1 MNNNPFW
8 RLMSYLFNYK
18 KEVTLA
24 ILFNILTAIF
34 TVLSAPLISPF
45 LDILFLDSSQASHY
59 AESPMFEQEKWFKQ
73 QLLYFIA
80 QNGKMKALQ
89 YVCFAILA
97 VFLLKN
103 VSRYFALF
111 FMAPVRN
118 GVVKDIRNKLF
129 TKALSFSPSF
139 YTRERKGDLIARVS
153 TDVQEIETSILQ
165 VLETIFRE
173 PLIIFLSIGLMI
185 YISPPLTGIVL
196 LMLAFTTFVIGGIGK
211 KLKQSSQ
218 EVQQA
223 LGIILSRWEESLG
236 GIKTIQS
243 FNAERYKE
251 QQFDKENNIYRIK
264 TIRMLQ
270 RRDLSS
276 PLAEFL
282 GISVITV
289 LLWIG
294 AQQVFE
300 KQIEAGT
307 FFAFLF
313 AFFNVIDPAK
323 SFSRAYFDIRKGMAA
338 LSRVEEIL
346 HYTSEVIAPSHP
358 IPFTTFEKEITFDRV
373 SFQYPGTTQKVLD
386 NVSFTLPKGKKMA
399 LIGPSGAGKTT
410 ICELMARF
418 YDVTEGNITIDGID
432 IKNISLL
439 DLRSSFSVI
448 SQEITL
454 FYDTILGN
462 ITLGREDI
470 PIDEVIAAARIAQ
483 AHEFI
488 MDTQE
493 GFNTHIGDR
502 GLMLSGGQRQRVA
515 LARALLRNAPIIIM
529 DEATSAVDTKA
540 ENAIQSDISPY
551 LKNKTLLII
560 AHRSNSIQH
569 VDEIL
574 VIQEGKIIE
583 QGSPDSLYK
592 KEGAFWKW
600 MQLQTG

>member
-45 LDILFLDSSQASHY
+45 LDILFLDSSQASNY
-59 AESPMFEQEKWFKQ
+59 AEGALLHQEKWFKQ
-73 QLLYFIA
+73 QLLLFIA

-89 YVCFAILA
+89 YVCFAILG

-173 PLIIFLSIGLMI
+173 PLIILLSIGLMI

-251 QQFDKENNIYRIK
+251 QQFDVENNFYRIK

-346 HYTSEVIAPSHP
+346 HYTSEVIPPSHP
-358 IPFTTFEKEITFDRV
+358 IPFTAFEKEITFDRV
-373 SFQYPGTTQKVLD
+373 SFHYPGTTQKVLD
-386 NVSFTLPKGKKMA
+386 NVSFSLPKGKKIA

-410 ICELMARF
+410 ICELLARF
-418 YDVTEGNITIDGID
+418 YDVTEGRIMIDGID

-439 DLRSSFSVI
+439 DLRSAFSVI
-448 SQEITL
+448 SQETTL

-470 PIDEVIAAARIAQ
+470 PIEEVIEAARIAQ

-488 MDTQE
+488 MDTQD
-493 GFNTHIGDR
+493 GYNTHIGDR
-502 GLMLSGGQRQRVA
+502 GLMLSGGQRQRLA
-515 LARALLRNAPIIIM
+515 LARALLRNAPIMIM

-540 ENAIQSDISPY
+540 ENAIQTDIFPY
-551 LKNKTLLII
+551 LENKTLLII

-574 VIQEGKIIE
+574 VIQAGKIIE
-583 QGSPDSLYK
+583 QGSPNSLFEK
-592 KEGAFWKW
+592 VC
-600 MQLQTG
+600 L

>member
-18 KEVTLA
+18 KEVNLA

-45 LDILFLDSSQASHY
+45 LDILFLDSSQASNY
-59 AESPMFEQEKWFKQ
+59 AEGALLHQEKWFKQ
-73 QLLYFIA
+73 QLLLFIV

-89 YVCFAILA
+89 YICFAILG

-173 PLIIFLSIGLMI
+173 PLIILLSIGLMI

-251 QQFDKENNIYRIK
+251 QQFDVENNFYRIK

-346 HYTSEVIAPSHP
+346 LYNSEVNPPTHP

-373 SFQYPGTTQKVLD
+373 SFHYPGTTQKVLD
-386 NVSFTLPKGKKMA
+386 NVSFSLPKGKKIA

-418 YDVTEGNITIDGID
+418 YDVTEGRIMIDGID

-439 DLRSSFSVI
+439 DLRSAFSVI
-448 SQEITL
+448 SQETTL

-470 PIDEVIAAARIAQ
+470 PIEEVIEAARIAQ

-488 MDTQE
+488 MDTQD
-493 GFNTHIGDR
+493 GYNTHIGDR
-502 GLMLSGGQRQRVA
+502 GLMLSGGQRQRLA
-515 LARALLRNAPIIIM
+515 LARALLRNAPIMIM

-540 ENAIQSDISPY
+540 ENAIQTDIFPY
-551 LKNKTLLII
+551 LENKTLLII

-583 QGSPDSLYK
+583 QGSPNSLFEK
-592 KEGAFWKW
+592 VC
-600 MQLQTG
+600 L

>member
-45 LDILFLDSSQASHY
+45 LDILFLDSSQASNY
-59 AESPMFEQEKWFKQ
+59 AEGALLHQEKWFKQ
-73 QLLYFIA
+73 QLLLFIA

-89 YVCFAILA
+89 YVCFAILG

-173 PLIIFLSIGLMI
+173 PLIILLSIGLMI

-251 QQFDKENNIYRIK
+251 QQFDVENNFYRIK

-294 AQQVFE
+294 AQQVFA

-346 HYTSEVIAPSHP
+346 HYRSEVIPPSHP

-373 SFQYPGTTQKVLD
+373 SFHYPGTNQKVLD
-386 NVSFTLPKGKKMA
+386 NVSFSLPKGKKIA

-410 ICELMARF
+410 ICELLARF
-418 YDVTEGNITIDGID
+418 YDVTEGRIMIDGID

-439 DLRSSFSVI
+439 DLRSAFSVI
-448 SQEITL
+448 SQETTL

-470 PIDEVIAAARIAQ
+470 PIEEVIEAARIAQ

-488 MDTQE
+488 MDTQD
-493 GFNTHIGDR
+493 GYNTHIGDR
-502 GLMLSGGQRQRVA
+502 GLMLSGGQRQRLA
-515 LARALLRNAPIIIM
+515 LARALLRNAPIMIM

-540 ENAIQSDISPY
+540 ENAIQTDIFPY
-551 LKNKTLLII
+551 LENKTLLII

-583 QGSPDSLYK
+583 QGSPNSLFEK
-592 KEGAFWKW
+592 VC
-600 MQLQTG
+600 L

>member
-59 AESPMFEQEKWFKQ
+59 AEGAILQQEKWFKQ
-73 QLLYFIA
+73 QLLYFIV

-89 YVCFAILA
+89 YVCFAILG

-173 PLIIFLSIGLMI
+173 PLIILLSIGLMI

-211 KLKQSSQ
+211 KLKQNSQ

-251 QQFDKENNIYRIK
+251 QQFDIENNFYRIK

-346 HYTSEVIAPSHP
+346 HYTSEVIPPSHP

-373 SFQYPGTTQKVLD
+373 SFHYPGTTQKVLD
-386 NVSFTLPKGKKMA
+386 NVSFSLPKGKKIA

-418 YDVTEGNITIDGID
+418 YDVTDGRITIDGID

-439 DLRSSFSVI
+439 DLRSTFSVI
-448 SQEITL
+448 SQETTL

-470 PIDEVIAAARIAQ
+470 PMEEVIEAARIAQ

-488 MDTQE
+488 MDTQD
-493 GFNTHIGDR
+493 GYNTHIGDR
-502 GLMLSGGQRQRVA
+502 GLMLSGGQRQRLA
-515 LARALLRNAPIIIM
+515 LARALLRNAPIMIM

-540 ENAIQSDISPY
+540 ENAIQTDISPY
-551 LKNKTLLII
+551 LENKTLLII

-574 VIQEGKIIE
+574 VIQEGKIVE
-583 QGSPDSLYK
+583 QGSPNSLFEK
-592 KEGAFWKW
+592 VC
-600 MQLQTG
+600 L

>member
-45 LDILFLDSSQASHY
+45 LDILFLDSSQASNY
-59 AESPMFEQEKWFKQ
+59 AESALLHQEKWFKQ
-73 QLLYFIA
+73 QLLLFIA

-89 YVCFAILA
+89 YVCFAILG

-173 PLIIFLSIGLMI
+173 PLIILLSIGLMI

-236 GIKTIQS
+236 GIKTIQT

-251 QQFDKENNIYRIK
+251 QQFDVENNFYRIK

-294 AQQVFE
+294 AQQVFA

-346 HYTSEVIAPSHP
+346 HYTSEVIPPSHP
-358 IPFTTFEKEITFDRV
+358 IPFTAFEKEITFDRV
-373 SFQYPGTTQKVLD
+373 SFHYPGTTQKVLD
-386 NVSFTLPKGKKMA
+386 NVSFSLPKGKKIA

-410 ICELMARF
+410 ICELLARF
-418 YDVTEGNITIDGID
+418 YDVTEGRIMIDGID

-439 DLRSSFSVI
+439 DLRSAFSVI
-448 SQEITL
+448 SQETTL

-470 PIDEVIAAARIAQ
+470 PIEEVIEAARIAQ

-488 MDTQE
+488 MDTQD
-493 GFNTHIGDR
+493 GYNTHIGDR
-502 GLMLSGGQRQRVA
+502 GLMLSGGQRQRLA
-515 LARALLRNAPIIIM
+515 LARALLRNAPIMIM

-540 ENAIQSDISPY
+540 ENAIQTDIFPY
-551 LKNKTLLII
+551 LENKTLLII

-583 QGSPDSLYK
+583 QGSPNSLFEK
-592 KEGAFWKW
+592 VC
-600 MQLQTG
+600 L

>member
-8 RLMSYLFNYK
+8 RLLSYLFNYK

-24 ILFNILTAIF
+24 VLFNILTAIF

-45 LDILFLDSSQASHY
+45 LDILFLDSSQASLY
-59 AESPMFEQEKWFKQ
+59 SEGALFQQEKWFKQ
-73 QLLYFIA
+73 QLLLFIA

-89 YVCFAILA
+89 YVCFAVLL

-173 PLIIFLSIGLMI
+173 PLIILLSIGLMI

-211 KLKQSSQ
+211 KLKQTSQ

-251 QQFDKENNIYRIK
+251 QQFDLENNFYRIK

-338 LSRVEEIL
+338 LSRVEEII
-346 HYTSEVIAPSHP
+346 HYTSEVIPPLHP
-358 IPFTTFEKEITFDRV
+358 IPFATFEKEITFHKV

-386 NVSFTLPKGKKMA
+386 NVSFSLPKGKKIA

-432 IKNISLL
+432 IKNISLI
-439 DLRSSFSVI
+439 DLRSAFSVI
-448 SQEITL
+448 SQETTL

-462 ITLGREDI
+462 ITLGGEDI
-470 PIDEVIAAARIAQ
+470 PIEEVITAARIAQ

-488 MDTQE
+488 MDTKD
-493 GFNTHIGDR
+493 GYNTHIGDR
-502 GLMLSGGQRQRVA
+502 GLMLSGGQRQRIA
-515 LARALLRNAPIIIM
+515 LARALFRNSPIMIM

-540 ENAIQSDISPY
+540 ENAIQSKISSY
-551 LKNKTLLII
+551 LENKTLLII

-574 VIQEGKIIE
+574 VIQEGKIVE
-583 QGSPDSLYK
+583 QGSPNSLFE

-600 MQLQTG
+600 MQLQSG

>member
-45 LDILFLDSSQASHY
+45 LDILFLDSSQASNY
-59 AESPMFEQEKWFKQ
+59 AEGALLHQEKWFKQ
-73 QLLYFIA
+73 QLLLFIA
-80 QNGKMKALQ
+80 QNGKIKALQ
-89 YVCFAILA
+89 YVCFAILG

-129 TKALSFSPSF
+129 TKVLSFSPSF

-173 PLIIFLSIGLMI
+173 PLIILLSIGLMI

-251 QQFDKENNIYRIK
+251 QQFDVENNFYRIK

-346 HYTSEVIAPSHP
+346 HYTSEVIPPSHP
-358 IPFTTFEKEITFDRV
+358 IPFTAFEKEITFDRV
-373 SFQYPGTTQKVLD
+373 SFHYPGTTQKVLD
-386 NVSFTLPKGKKMA
+386 NVSFSLPKGKKIA

-418 YDVTEGNITIDGID
+418 YDVTEGRIMIDGID

-439 DLRSSFSVI
+439 DLRSAFSVI
-448 SQEITL
+448 SQETTL

-470 PIDEVIAAARIAQ
+470 PIEEVIEAARIAQ

-488 MDTQE
+488 MDTQD
-493 GFNTHIGDR
+493 GYNTHIGDR
-502 GLMLSGGQRQRVA
+502 GLMLSGGQRQRLA
-515 LARALLRNAPIIIM
+515 LARALLRNAPIMIM

-540 ENAIQSDISPY
+540 ENAIQTDIFPY
-551 LKNKTLLII
+551 LENKTLLII

-583 QGSPDSLYK
+583 QGSPNSLFEK
-592 KEGAFWKW
+592 VC
-600 MQLQTG
+600 L

>member
-1 MNNNPFW
+1 MKNNPFW

-45 LDILFLDSSQASHY
+45 LDILFLDSSQASNY
-59 AESPMFEQEKWFKQ
+59 AEGALLHQEKWFKQ
-73 QLLYFIA
+73 QLLLFIA
-80 QNGKMKALQ
+80 QNGKIKALQ
-89 YVCFAILA
+89 YVCFAILG

-173 PLIIFLSIGLMI
+173 PLIILLSIGLMI

-196 LMLAFTTFVIGGIGK
+196 LMLVFTTFVIGGIGK

-251 QQFDKENNIYRIK
+251 QQFDVENNFYRIK

-346 HYTSEVIAPSHP
+346 HYTSEVIPPSHP

-373 SFQYPGTTQKVLD
+373 SFHYPGTNQKVLD
-386 NVSFTLPKGKKMA
+386 NVSFSLPKGKKIA

-418 YDVTEGNITIDGID
+418 YDVTEGRIMIDGID

-439 DLRSSFSVI
+439 DLRSAFSVI
-448 SQEITL
+448 SQETTL

-470 PIDEVIAAARIAQ
+470 PIEEVIEAARIAQ

-488 MDTQE
+488 MDTQD
-493 GFNTHIGDR
+493 GYNTHIGDR
-502 GLMLSGGQRQRVA
+502 GLMLSGGQRQRLA
-515 LARALLRNAPIIIM
+515 LARALLRNAPIMIM

-540 ENAIQSDISPY
+540 ENAIQTDIFPY
-551 LKNKTLLII
+551 FENKTLLII

-583 QGSPDSLYK
+583 QGSPNSLFEK
-592 KEGAFWKW
+592 VC
-600 MQLQTG
+600 L

>member
-8 RLMSYLFNYK
+8 RLMSYLFFYK

-59 AESPMFEQEKWFKQ
+59 TEGAMLQQEKWFKQ

-89 YVCFAILA
+89 YVCFAILG

-173 PLIIFLSIGLMI
+173 PLIILLSIGLMI

-251 QQFDKENNIYRIK
+251 QQFDVENNFYRIK

-294 AQQVFE
+294 ARQVFE

-346 HYTSEVIAPSHP
+346 HYNSEVIPPTHP

-373 SFQYPGTTQKVLD
+373 SFHYPGTTQKVLD
-386 NVSFTLPKGKKMA
+386 NVSFSLPKGKKIA

-418 YDVTEGNITIDGID
+418 YDVTEGRITIDGID

-439 DLRSSFSVI
+439 DLRSTFSVI
-448 SQEITL
+448 SQETTL

-470 PIDEVIAAARIAQ
+470 PIEAVIEAARIAQ

-493 GFNTHIGDR
+493 GYNTHIGDR
-502 GLMLSGGQRQRVA
+502 GLMLSGGQRQRLA
-515 LARALLRNAPIIIM
+515 LARALLRNAPIMIM

-540 ENAIQSDISPY
+540 ENAIQTDISPY
-551 LKNKTLLII
+551 LENKTLLII

-574 VIQEGKIIE
+574 VIKEGKIVE
-583 QGSPDSLYK
+583 QGSPNSLFEK
-592 KEGAFWKW
+592 VC
-600 MQLQTG
+600 L

>member
-59 AESPMFEQEKWFKQ
+59 TEGAMLQQEKWFKQ

-89 YVCFAILA
+89 YVCFAILG

-173 PLIIFLSIGLMI
+173 PLIILLSIGLMI

-251 QQFDKENNIYRIK
+251 QQFDVENNFYRIK

-346 HYTSEVIAPSHP
+346 HYNSEVIPPTHP

-373 SFQYPGTTQKVLD
+373 SFHYPGTTQKVLD
-386 NVSFTLPKGKKMA
+386 NVSFSLPKGKKIA

-418 YDVTEGNITIDGID
+418 YDVTEGRITIDGID

-439 DLRSSFSVI
+439 DLRSTFSVI
-448 SQEITL
+448 SQETTL

-470 PIDEVIAAARIAQ
+470 PIEAVIEAARIAQ

-493 GFNTHIGDR
+493 GYNTHIGDR
-502 GLMLSGGQRQRVA
+502 GLMLSGGQRQRLA
-515 LARALLRNAPIIIM
+515 LARALLRNAPIMIM

-540 ENAIQSDISPY
+540 ENAIQTDISPY
-551 LKNKTLLII
+551 LENKTLLII

-574 VIQEGKIIE
+574 VIKEGKIVE
-583 QGSPDSLYK
+583 QGSPNSLFEK
-592 KEGAFWKW
+592 VC
-600 MQLQTG
+600 L

>member
-45 LDILFLDSSQASHY
+45 LDILFLDSSQASNY
-59 AESPMFEQEKWFKQ
+59 AEGALLHQEKWFKQ
-73 QLLYFIA
+73 QLLLFIA

-89 YVCFAILA
+89 YVCFAILG

-173 PLIIFLSIGLMI
+173 PLIILLSIGLMI

-251 QQFDKENNIYRIK
+251 QQFDVENNFYRIK

-346 HYTSEVIAPSHP
+346 HYTSEVIPPSHP
-358 IPFTTFEKEITFDRV
+358 IPFTAFEKEITFDRV
-373 SFQYPGTTQKVLD
+373 SFHYPGTTQKVLD
-386 NVSFTLPKGKKMA
+386 NVSFSLPKGKKIA

-410 ICELMARF
+410 ICELLARF
-418 YDVTEGNITIDGID
+418 YDVTEGRIMIDGID

-439 DLRSSFSVI
+439 DLRSAFSVI
-448 SQEITL
+448 SQETTL

-470 PIDEVIAAARIAQ
+470 PIEEVIEAARIAQ

-488 MDTQE
+488 MDTQD
-493 GFNTHIGDR
+493 GYNTHIGDR
-502 GLMLSGGQRQRVA
+502 GLMLSGGQRQRLA
-515 LARALLRNAPIIIM
+515 LARALLRNAPIMIM

-540 ENAIQSDISPY
+540 ENAIQTDIFPY
-551 LKNKTLLII
+551 LENKTLLII

-583 QGSPDSLYK
+583 QGSPNSLFEK
-592 KEGAFWKW
+592 VC
-600 MQLQTG
+600 L

>member
-18 KEVTLA
+18 KEVTFA

-45 LDILFLDSSQASHY
+45 LDILFLDSSQASNY
-59 AESPMFEQEKWFKQ
+59 ADSSMLQQEKWFKH

-89 YVCFAILA
+89 YVCFAILG

-173 PLIIFLSIGLMI
+173 PLIILLSIGLMI

-211 KLKQSSQ
+211 KLKQSSK

-251 QQFDKENNIYRIK
+251 QQFDVENNFYRIK

-300 KQIEAGT
+300 KQIEAGI

-346 HYTSEVIAPSHP
+346 HYTSEVIPPSNP
-358 IPFTTFEKEITFDRV
+358 IPFATFEKEITFDRV
-373 SFQYPGTTQKVLD
+373 SFHYPGSTQKVLD
-386 NVSFTLPKGKKMA
+386 NVSFSLPKGKKIA

-418 YDVTEGNITIDGID
+418 YDVTEGRITIDGID

-439 DLRSSFSVI
+439 DLRSAFSVI
-448 SQEITL
+448 SQETTL

-470 PIDEVIAAARIAQ
+470 PLEEVIEASRIAQ

-493 GFNTHIGDR
+493 GYNTHIGDR
-502 GLMLSGGQRQRVA
+502 GLMLSGGQRQRLA
-515 LARALLRNAPIIIM
+515 LARALLRNAPIMIM
-529 DEATSAVDTKA
+529 DEATSAVDTKV
-540 ENAIQSDISPY
+540 ENAIQSDIFPY
-551 LKNKTLLII
+551 LENKTLLII

-583 QGSPDSLYK
+583 QGSPNSLFEK
-592 KEGAFWKW
+592 VC
-600 MQLQTG
+600 L

>member
-24 ILFNILTAIF
+24 VLFNILTAIF

-45 LDILFLDSSQASHY
+45 LDILFLDSSQASHF
-59 AESPMFEQEKWFKQ
+59 AESPMLEQEKWFKQ
-73 QLLYFIA
+73 QFLIFIV

-89 YVCFAILA
+89 YVCFAILL

-103 VSRYFALF
+103 ISRYFALF

-129 TKALSFSPSF
+129 TKALTLSPSF

-218 EVQQA
+218 EVQNA

-243 FNAERYKE
+243 FNAEKYK
-251 QQFDKENNIYRIK
+251 QHQFDLENNIYRRK

-294 AQQVFE
+294 AQQVFD

-346 HYTSEVIAPSHP
+346 DYKSEVISPSNP
-358 IPFTTFEKEITFDRV
+358 IPFTRFEKEITFDKV
-373 SFQYPGTTQKVLD
+373 SFQYPGSTQKVLD
-386 NVSFTLPKGKKMA
+386 NVSFSLPKGKKIA

-410 ICELMARF
+410 ICELMTRF
-418 YDVTEGNITIDGID
+418 YDVTEGRITIDGID

-439 DLRSSFSVI
+439 NLRSSFSVI
-448 SQEITL
+448 SQETTL
-454 FYDTILGN
+454 FYDTIIGN
-462 ITLGREDI
+462 ITLGMEDV
-470 PIDEVIAAARIAQ
+470 PFEKVINAART
-483 AHEFI
+483 AHAHKFI
-488 MDTQE
+488 LDSQE
-493 GFNTHIGDR
+493 GYNTHIGDR
-502 GLMLSGGQRQRVA
+502 GLNLSGGQRQRIA
-515 LARALLRNAPIIIM
+515 LARALLRNSPIIIM

-540 ENAIQSDISPY
+540 ENAIQSNISPY
-551 LKNKTLLII
+551 LENKTLLII

-583 QGSPDSLYK
+583 QGSPDSLLK
-592 KEGAFWKW
+592 KKGAFWKW

>member
-45 LDILFLDSSQASHY
+45 LDILFLDSSQASNY
-59 AESPMFEQEKWFKQ
+59 AEGALLHQEKWFKQ
-73 QLLYFIA
+73 QLLLFIV

-89 YVCFAILA
+89 YICFAILG

-173 PLIIFLSIGLMI
+173 PLIILLSIGLMI

-251 QQFDKENNIYRIK
+251 QQFDVENNFYRIK

-294 AQQVFE
+294 AQQVFA

-346 HYTSEVIAPSHP
+346 HYRSEVIPPSHP

-373 SFQYPGTTQKVLD
+373 SFHYPGTTQKVLD
-386 NVSFTLPKGKKMA
+386 NVSFSLPKGKKIA
-399 LIGPSGAGKTT
+399 LIGASGAGKTT
-410 ICELMARF
+410 VCELMARF
-418 YDVTEGNITIDGID
+418 YDVTEGRITIDGID
-432 IKNISLL
+432 IKDISLL
-439 DLRSSFSVI
+439 DLRSTFSVI
-448 SQEITL
+448 SQETTL

-470 PIDEVIAAARIAQ
+470 PMEEVIEAARIAQ

-488 MDTQE
+488 MDTQD
-493 GFNTHIGDR
+493 GYNTHIGDR
-502 GLMLSGGQRQRVA
+502 GLMLSGGQRQRLA
-515 LARALLRNAPIIIM
+515 LARALLRNAPIMIM

-540 ENAIQSDISPY
+540 ENAIQTDIFPY
-551 LKNKTLLII
+551 LENKTLLII

-583 QGSPDSLYK
+583 QGSPNSLFEK
-592 KEGAFWKW
+592 VC
-600 MQLQTG
+600 L

>member
-45 LDILFLDSSQASHY
+45 LDILFLDSSQASNY
-59 AESPMFEQEKWFKQ
+59 AEGALLHQEKWFKQ
-73 QLLYFIA
+73 QLLLFIA

-89 YVCFAILA
+89 YVCFAILG

-173 PLIIFLSIGLMI
+173 PLIILLSIGLMI

-251 QQFDKENNIYRIK
+251 QQFDVENNFYRIK

-294 AQQVFE
+294 AQQVFA

-346 HYTSEVIAPSHP
+346 HYTSEVIPPSHP

-373 SFQYPGTTQKVLD
+373 SFHYPGTNQKVLD
-386 NVSFTLPKGKKMA
+386 NVSFSLPKGKKIA

-418 YDVTEGNITIDGID
+418 YDVTEGRIMIDGID

-439 DLRSSFSVI
+439 DLRSAFSVI
-448 SQEITL
+448 SQETTL

-470 PIDEVIAAARIAQ
+470 PIEEVIEAARIAQ

-488 MDTQE
+488 MDTQD
-493 GFNTHIGDR
+493 GYNTHIGDR
-502 GLMLSGGQRQRVA
+502 GLMLSGGQRQRLA
-515 LARALLRNAPIIIM
+515 LARALLRNAPIMIM

-540 ENAIQSDISPY
+540 ENAIQTDIFPY
-551 LKNKTLLII
+551 LENKTLLII

-583 QGSPDSLYK
+583 QGSPNSLFEK
-592 KEGAFWKW
+592 VC
-600 MQLQTG
+600 L

>member
-45 LDILFLDSSQASHY
+45 LDILFLDSSQASNY
-59 AESPMFEQEKWFKQ
+59 AEGALLHQEKWFKQ
-73 QLLYFIA
+73 QLLLFIA

-89 YVCFAILA
+89 YVCFAILG

-173 PLIIFLSIGLMI
+173 PLIILLSIGLMI

-243 FNAERYKE
+243 FNAERYNE
-251 QQFDKENNIYRIK
+251 QQFDVENNFYRIK

-346 HYTSEVIAPSHP
+346 HYTSEVIPPSRP

-373 SFQYPGTTQKVLD
+373 SFHYPGTTQKVLD
-386 NVSFTLPKGKKMA
+386 NVSFSLPKGKKIA

-410 ICELMARF
+410 ICELLARF
-418 YDVTEGNITIDGID
+418 YDVTEGRITIDGID

-439 DLRSSFSVI
+439 DLRSAFSVI
-448 SQEITL
+448 SQETTL

-470 PIDEVIAAARIAQ
+470 PIEEVIEAARIAQ

-488 MDTQE
+488 MDTQD
-493 GFNTHIGDR
+493 GYNTHIGDR
-502 GLMLSGGQRQRVA
+502 GLMLSGGQRQRLA
-515 LARALLRNAPIIIM
+515 LARALLRNAPIMIM

-540 ENAIQSDISPY
+540 ENAIQTDIFPY
-551 LKNKTLLII
+551 LENKTLLII

-583 QGSPDSLYK
+583 QGSPNSLFEK
-592 KEGAFWKW
+592 VC
-600 MQLQTG
+600 L

>member
-45 LDILFLDSSQASHY
+45 LDILFLDSSQASNY
-59 AESPMFEQEKWFKQ
+59 AEGGLLHQEKWFKQ
-73 QLLYFIA
+73 QLLLFIA

-89 YVCFAILA
+89 YVCFAILG

-173 PLIIFLSIGLMI
+173 PLIILLSIGLMI

-251 QQFDKENNIYRIK
+251 QQFDVENNFYRIK

-346 HYTSEVIAPSHP
+346 HYTSEVIPPSHP

-373 SFQYPGTTQKVLD
+373 SFHYPGTTQKVLD
-386 NVSFTLPKGKKMA
+386 NVSFSLPKGKKIA

-418 YDVTEGNITIDGID
+418 YDVTEGRIMIDGID

-439 DLRSSFSVI
+439 DLRSAFSVI
-448 SQEITL
+448 SQETTL

-470 PIDEVIAAARIAQ
+470 PIEEVIEAARIAQ

-488 MDTQE
+488 MDTQD
-493 GFNTHIGDR
+493 GYNTHIGDR
-502 GLMLSGGQRQRVA
+502 GLMLSGGQRQRLA
-515 LARALLRNAPIIIM
+515 LARALLRNAPIMIM

-540 ENAIQSDISPY
+540 ENAIQTDIFPY
-551 LKNKTLLII
+551 LENKTLLII

-583 QGSPDSLYK
+583 QGSPNSLFEK
-592 KEGAFWKW
+592 VC
-600 MQLQTG
+600 L

>member
-59 AESPMFEQEKWFKQ
+59 AEGAILQQEKWFKQ

-89 YVCFAILA
+89 YVCFAILG

-173 PLIIFLSIGLMI
+173 PLIILLSIGLMI

-251 QQFDKENNIYRIK
+251 QQFDIENNFYRIK

-346 HYTSEVIAPSHP
+346 HYTSEVIPHSHP

-373 SFQYPGTTQKVLD
+373 SFHYPGTTQKVLD
-386 NVSFTLPKGKKMA
+386 NVSFSLPKGKKIA

-418 YDVTEGNITIDGID
+418 YDVTDGRITIDGID

-439 DLRSSFSVI
+439 DLRSTFSVI
-448 SQEITL
+448 SQETTL

-470 PIDEVIAAARIAQ
+470 PMEEVIEAARIAQ

-488 MDTQE
+488 MDTQD
-493 GFNTHIGDR
+493 GYNTHIGDR
-502 GLMLSGGQRQRVA
+502 GLMLSGGQRQRLA
-515 LARALLRNAPIIIM
+515 LARALLRNAPIMIM

-540 ENAIQSDISPY
+540 ENAIQTDISPY
-551 LKNKTLLII
+551 LENKTLLII

-574 VIQEGKIIE
+574 VIQEGKIVE
-583 QGSPDSLYK
+583 QGSPNSLFEK
-592 KEGAFWKW
+592 VC
-600 MQLQTG
+600 L

>member
-59 AESPMFEQEKWFKQ
+59 AEGAILQQEKWFKQ

-89 YVCFAILA
+89 YVCFAILG

-173 PLIIFLSIGLMI
+173 PLIILLSIGLMI

-251 QQFDKENNIYRIK
+251 QQFDIENNFYRIK

-346 HYTSEVIAPSHP
+346 HYTSEVIPPSHP

-373 SFQYPGTTQKVLD
+373 SFHYPGTTQKVLD
-386 NVSFTLPKGKKMA
+386 NVSFSLPKGKKIA

-418 YDVTEGNITIDGID
+418 YDVTDID

-439 DLRSSFSVI
+439 DLRSTFSVI
-448 SQEITL
+448 SQETTL

-470 PIDEVIAAARIAQ
+470 PMEEVIEAARIAQ
-483 AHEFI
+483 AHDFI

-493 GFNTHIGDR
+493 GYNTHIGDR
-502 GLMLSGGQRQRVA
+502 GLMLSGGQRQRLA
-515 LARALLRNAPIIIM
+515 LARALLRNAPIMIM

-540 ENAIQSDISPY
+540 ENAIQTDISPY
-551 LKNKTLLII
+551 LENKTLLII

-574 VIQEGKIIE
+574 VIQEGKIVE
-583 QGSPDSLYK
+583 QGSPNSLFEK
-592 KEGAFWKW
+592 VC
-600 MQLQTG
+600 L

>member
-45 LDILFLDSSQASHY
+45 LDILFLDSSQASNY
-59 AESPMFEQEKWFKQ
+59 AEGALLHQEKWFKQ
-73 QLLYFIA
+73 QLLLFIA

-89 YVCFAILA
+89 YVCFAILG

-173 PLIIFLSIGLMI
+173 PLIILLSIGLMI

-251 QQFDKENNIYRIK
+251 QQFDVENNFYRIK

-294 AQQVFE
+294 AQQVFA

-346 HYTSEVIAPSHP
+346 HYRSEVIPPSHP

-373 SFQYPGTTQKVLD
+373 SFHYPGTTQKVLD
-386 NVSFTLPKGKKMA
+386 NVSFSLPKGKKIA

-410 ICELMARF
+410 ICELLARF
-418 YDVTEGNITIDGID
+418 YDVTEGRIMIDGID

-439 DLRSSFSVI
+439 DLRSAFSVI
-448 SQEITL
+448 SQETTL

-470 PIDEVIAAARIAQ
+470 PIEEVIEAARIAQ

-488 MDTQE
+488 MDTQD
-493 GFNTHIGDR
+493 GYNTHIGDR
-502 GLMLSGGQRQRVA
+502 GLMLSGGQRQRLA
-515 LARALLRNAPIIIM
+515 LARALLRNAPIMIM

-540 ENAIQSDISPY
+540 ENAIQTDIFPY
-551 LKNKTLLII
+551 LENKTLLII

-583 QGSPDSLYK
+583 QGSPNSLFEK
-592 KEGAFWKW
+592 VC
-600 MQLQTG
+600 L

>member
-45 LDILFLDSSQASHY
+45 LDILFLDSSQASNY
-59 AESPMFEQEKWFKQ
+59 AEGALLHQEKWFKQ
-73 QLLYFIA
+73 QLLLFIA

-89 YVCFAILA
+89 YVCFAILG

-173 PLIIFLSIGLMI
+173 PLIILLSIGLMI

-251 QQFDKENNIYRIK
+251 QQFDVENNFYLIK

-346 HYTSEVIAPSHP
+346 HYTSEVIPPSHP

-373 SFQYPGTTQKVLD
+373 SFHYPGTTQKVLD
-386 NVSFTLPKGKKMA
+386 NVSFSLPKGKKIA

-418 YDVTEGNITIDGID
+418 YDVTEGRIMIDGID

-439 DLRSSFSVI
+439 DLRSAFSVI
-448 SQEITL
+448 SQETTL

-470 PIDEVIAAARIAQ
+470 PIEEVIEAARIAQ

-488 MDTQE
+488 MDTHD
-493 GFNTHIGDR
+493 GYNTHIGDR
-502 GLMLSGGQRQRVA
+502 GLMLSGGQRQRLA
-515 LARALLRNAPIIIM
+515 LARALLRNAPIMIM

-540 ENAIQSDISPY
+540 ENAIQTDIFPY
-551 LKNKTLLII
+551 LENKTLLII

-574 VIQEGKIIE
+574 VIKEGKIIE
-583 QGSPDSLYK
+583 QGSPNSLFEK
-592 KEGAFWKW
+592 VC
-600 MQLQTG
+600 L

>member
-24 ILFNILTAIF
+24 VLFNVLTAIF

-45 LDILFLDSSQASHY
+45 LDILFLDSYQATLY
-59 AESPMFEQEKWFKQ
+59 AEGAMLQQEKWFKQ
-73 QLLYFIA
+73 QLLLFIA

-89 YVCFAILA
+89 YVCFAILT

-103 VSRYFALF
+103 ISRYFALF

-153 TDVQEIETSILQ
+153 TDVQEIESSILQ

-173 PLIIFLSIGLMI
+173 PLIILLSIGLMI

-211 KLKQSSQ
+211 KLKQSSK

-243 FNAERYKE
+243 FNAERYKVK
-251 QQFDKENNIYRIK
+251 QFDTENNLYRIK
-264 TIRMLQ
+264 TVRMLQ

-294 AQQVFE
+294 AQQVFQ

-346 HYTSEVIAPSHP
+346 HYTSEVVSPLHP

-373 SFQYPGTTQKVLD
+373 SFHYPGTTQKVLD
-386 NVSFTLPKGKKMA
+386 NVSFTLLKGKKIA

-418 YDVTEGNITIDGID
+418 YDVTEGRITIDGID
-432 IKNISLL
+432 IKKISLS
-439 DLRSSFSVI
+439 DLRSTYSVMN
-448 SQEITL
+448 QETTL
-454 FYDTILGN
+454 FYDTILEN

-470 PIDEVIAAARIAQ
+470 PIEEVIEVARIAQ

-488 MDTQE
+488 MDTQD
-493 GFNTHIGDR
+493 GYNTHIGDR
-502 GLMLSGGQRQRVA
+502 GLMISGGQRQRIA

-529 DEATSAVDTKA
+529 DEATSAVDTNV
-540 ENAIQSDISPY
+540 ENAIQSEISSY
-551 LKNKTLLII
+551 LENKTLLII
-560 AHRSNSIQH
+560 AHRSNLIQH

-574 VIQEGKIIE
+574 VIQEGKIVE
-583 QGSPDSLYK
+583 QGSPNSLSEK
-592 KEGAFWKW
+592 VR
-600 MQLQTG
+600 L

>member
-45 LDILFLDSSQASHY
+45 LDILFLDSSQASNY
-59 AESPMFEQEKWFKQ
+59 AEGALLHQEKWFKQ
-73 QLLYFIA
+73 QLLLFIA

-89 YVCFAILA
+89 YVCFAILG

-173 PLIIFLSIGLMI
+173 PLIILLSIGLMI

-251 QQFDKENNIYRIK
+251 QQFDVENNFYRIK

-294 AQQVFE
+294 AQQVFA

-346 HYTSEVIAPSHP
+346 HYTSEVIPPSHP

-373 SFQYPGTTQKVLD
+373 SFHYPGTTQKVLD
-386 NVSFTLPKGKKMA
+386 NVSFSLPKGKKIA

-418 YDVTEGNITIDGID
+418 YDVTEGRIMIDGID

-439 DLRSSFSVI
+439 DLRSAFSVI
-448 SQEITL
+448 SQETTL

-462 ITLGREDI
+462 ISLWREDI
-470 PIDEVIAAARIAQ
+470 PIEEVIEAARIAQ

-488 MDTQE
+488 MDTQD
-493 GFNTHIGDR
+493 GYNTHIGDR
-502 GLMLSGGQRQRVA
+502 GLMLSGGQRQRLA
-515 LARALLRNAPIIIM
+515 LARALLRNAPIMIM

-540 ENAIQSDISPY
+540 ENAIQTDIFPY
-551 LKNKTLLII
+551 LENKTLLII

-583 QGSPDSLYK
+583 QGSPNSLFEK
-592 KEGAFWKW
+592 VC
-600 MQLQTG
+600 L

>member
-45 LDILFLDSSQASHY
+45 LDILFLDSSQASNY
-59 AESPMFEQEKWFKQ
+59 AEGALLHQEKWFKQ
-73 QLLYFIA
+73 QLLLFIA

-89 YVCFAILA
+89 YVCFAILG

-173 PLIIFLSIGLMI
+173 PLIILLSIGLMI

-251 QQFDKENNIYRIK
+251 QQFDVENNFYRIK

-346 HYTSEVIAPSHP
+346 HYTSEVIPPSHP
-358 IPFTTFEKEITFDRV
+358 IPFTAFEKEITFDRV
-373 SFQYPGTTQKVLD
+373 SFHYPGTNQKVLD
-386 NVSFTLPKGKKMA
+386 NVSFSLPKGKKIA

-410 ICELMARF
+410 ICELLARF
-418 YDVTEGNITIDGID
+418 YDVTEGRIMIDGID

-439 DLRSSFSVI
+439 DLRSAFSVI
-448 SQEITL
+448 SQETTL

-470 PIDEVIAAARIAQ
+470 PIEEVIEAARIAQ

-488 MDTQE
+488 MDTQD
-493 GFNTHIGDR
+493 GYNTHIGDR
-502 GLMLSGGQRQRVA
+502 GLMLSGGQRQRLA
-515 LARALLRNAPIIIM
+515 LARALLRNAPIMIM

-540 ENAIQSDISPY
+540 ENAIQTDIFPY
-551 LKNKTLLII
+551 LENKTLLII

-583 QGSPDSLYK
+583 QGSPNSLFEK
-592 KEGAFWKW
+592 VC
-600 MQLQTG
+600 L

>member
-45 LDILFLDSSQASHY
+45 LDILFLDSSQASNY
-59 AESPMFEQEKWFKQ
+59 AEGALLHQEKWFKQ
-73 QLLYFIA
+73 QLLLFIA

-89 YVCFAILA
+89 YVCFAILG

-129 TKALSFSPSF
+129 TKVLSFSPSF

-173 PLIIFLSIGLMI
+173 PLIILLSIGLMI

-251 QQFDKENNIYRIK
+251 QQFDVENNFYRIK

-294 AQQVFE
+294 AQQVFA

-346 HYTSEVIAPSHP
+346 HYTSEVIPPSHP

-373 SFQYPGTTQKVLD
+373 SFHYPGTTQKVLD
-386 NVSFTLPKGKKMA
+386 NVSFSLPKGKKIA

-418 YDVTEGNITIDGID
+418 YDVTEGRIMIDGID

-439 DLRSSFSVI
+439 DLRSAFSVI
-448 SQEITL
+448 SQETTL

-470 PIDEVIAAARIAQ
+470 PIEEVIEAARIAQ

-488 MDTQE
+488 MDTQD
-493 GFNTHIGDR
+493 GYNTHIGDR
-502 GLMLSGGQRQRVA
+502 GLMLSGGQRQRLA
-515 LARALLRNAPIIIM
+515 LARALLRNAPIMIM

-540 ENAIQSDISPY
+540 ENAIQTDIFPY
-551 LKNKTLLII
+551 LENKTLLII

-583 QGSPDSLYK
+583 QGSPNSLFEK
-592 KEGAFWKW
+592 VC
-600 MQLQTG
+600 L

>member
-45 LDILFLDSSQASHY
+45 LDILFLDSSQASNY
-59 AESPMFEQEKWFKQ
+59 AEGALLHQEKWFKQ
-73 QLLYFIA
+73 QLLLFIA

-89 YVCFAILA
+89 YVCFAILG

-173 PLIIFLSIGLMI
+173 PLIILLSIGLMI
-185 YISPPLTGIVL
+185 YISPPLTGFVL

-251 QQFDKENNIYRIK
+251 QQFDVENNFYRIK

-346 HYTSEVIAPSHP
+346 HYTSEVIPPSHP
-358 IPFTTFEKEITFDRV
+358 IPFTAFEKEITFDRV
-373 SFQYPGTTQKVLD
+373 SFHYPGTTQKVLD
-386 NVSFTLPKGKKMA
+386 NVSFSLPKGKKIA

-410 ICELMARF
+410 ICELLARF
-418 YDVTEGNITIDGID
+418 YDVTEGRIMIDGID

-439 DLRSSFSVI
+439 DLRSAFSVI
-448 SQEITL
+448 SQETTL

-470 PIDEVIAAARIAQ
+470 PIEEVIEAARIAQ

-488 MDTQE
+488 MDTQD
-493 GFNTHIGDR
+493 GYNTHIGDR
-502 GLMLSGGQRQRVA
+502 GLMLSGGQRQRLA
-515 LARALLRNAPIIIM
+515 LARALLRNAPIMIM

-540 ENAIQSDISPY
+540 ENAIQTDIFPY
-551 LKNKTLLII
+551 LENKTLLII

-583 QGSPDSLYK
+583 QGSPNSLFEK
-592 KEGAFWKW
+592 VC
-600 MQLQTG
+600 L

>member
-45 LDILFLDSSQASHY
+45 LDILFLDSSQASNY
-59 AESPMFEQEKWFKQ
+59 AEGALLHQEKWFKQ
-73 QLLYFIA
+73 QLLLFIA

-89 YVCFAILA
+89 YVCFAILG

-173 PLIIFLSIGLMI
+173 PLIILLSIGLMI

-251 QQFDKENNIYRIK
+251 QQFDVENNFYRIK

-346 HYTSEVIAPSHP
+346 HYTSEVIPPSHP

-373 SFQYPGTTQKVLD
+373 SFHYPGTTQKVLD
-386 NVSFTLPKGKKMA
+386 NVSFSLPKGKKIA

-418 YDVTEGNITIDGID
+418 YDVTEGRIMIDGID

-439 DLRSSFSVI
+439 DLRSAFSVI
-448 SQEITL
+448 SQETTL

-470 PIDEVIAAARIAQ
+470 TIEEVIEAARIAQ

-488 MDTQE
+488 MDTQD
-493 GFNTHIGDR
+493 GYNTHIGDR
-502 GLMLSGGQRQRVA
+502 GLMLSGGQRQRLA
-515 LARALLRNAPIIIM
+515 LARALLRNAPIMIM

-540 ENAIQSDISPY
+540 ENAIQTDIFPY
-551 LKNKTLLII
+551 LENKTLLII

-583 QGSPDSLYK
+583 QGSPNSLFEK
-592 KEGAFWKW
+592 VC
-600 MQLQTG
+600 L

>member
-18 KEVTLA
+18 KEVTFA

-45 LDILFLDSSQASHY
+45 LDILFLDSSQASNY
-59 AESPMFEQEKWFKQ
+59 ADSSMLQQEKWFKH

-89 YVCFAILA
+89 YVCFAILG

-173 PLIIFLSIGLMI
+173 PLIILLSIGLMI

-251 QQFDKENNIYRIK
+251 QQFDVENNFYRIK

-346 HYTSEVIAPSHP
+346 HYTSEVIPPSNP

-373 SFQYPGTTQKVLD
+373 SFHYPGSTQKVLD
-386 NVSFTLPKGKKMA
+386 NVSFSLPKGKKIA

-418 YDVTEGNITIDGID
+418 YDVTEGRIAIDGID

-439 DLRSSFSVI
+439 DLRSAFSVI
-448 SQEITL
+448 SQETTL

-470 PIDEVIAAARIAQ
+470 PLKEVIEASRIAQ

-493 GFNTHIGDR
+493 GYNTHIGDR
-502 GLMLSGGQRQRVA
+502 GLMLSGGQRQRLA
-515 LARALLRNAPIIIM
+515 LARALLRNAPIMIM
-529 DEATSAVDTKA
+529 DEATSAVDTKV
-540 ENAIQSDISPY
+540 ENAIQSDIFPY
-551 LKNKTLLII
+551 LENKTLLII

-583 QGSPDSLYK
+583 QGSPNSLFEK
-592 KEGAFWKW
+592 VC
-600 MQLQTG
+600 L

>member
-45 LDILFLDSSQASHY
+45 LDILFLDSSQASNY
-59 AESPMFEQEKWFKQ
+59 ADSSLLHQEKWFKQ
-73 QLLYFIA
+73 QLLLFIA

-89 YVCFAILA
+89 YVCFAILG

-173 PLIIFLSIGLMI
+173 PLIILLSIGLMI

-251 QQFDKENNIYRIK
+251 QQFDVENNFYRIK

-294 AQQVFE
+294 AQQVFA

-346 HYTSEVIAPSHP
+346 HYTSEVIPPSHP

-373 SFQYPGTTQKVLD
+373 SFHYPGTTQKVLD
-386 NVSFTLPKGKKMA
+386 NVSFSLPKGKKIA

-418 YDVTEGNITIDGID
+418 YDVTEGRIMIDGID

-439 DLRSSFSVI
+439 DLRSAFSVI
-448 SQEITL
+448 SQETTL

-470 PIDEVIAAARIAQ
+470 PIEEVIEAARIAQ

-488 MDTQE
+488 MDTQD
-493 GFNTHIGDR
+493 GYNTHIGDR
-502 GLMLSGGQRQRVA
+502 GLMLSGGQRQRLA
-515 LARALLRNAPIIIM
+515 LARALLRNAPIMIM

-540 ENAIQSDISPY
+540 ENAIQTDIFPY
-551 LKNKTLLII
+551 LENKTLLII

-583 QGSPDSLYK
+583 QGSPNSLFEK
-592 KEGAFWKW
+592 VC
-600 MQLQTG
+600 L

>member
-18 KEVTLA
+18 KEVTFA

-45 LDILFLDSSQASHY
+45 LDILFLDSSQASNY
-59 AESPMFEQEKWFKQ
+59 ADSSMLQQEKWFKH

-89 YVCFAILA
+89 YVCFAILG

-173 PLIIFLSIGLMI
+173 PLIILLSIGLMI

-251 QQFDKENNIYRIK
+251 KQFDVENNFYRIK

-346 HYTSEVIAPSHP
+346 HYTSEVIPPSNP
-358 IPFTTFEKEITFDRV
+358 IPFATFEKEITFDRV
-373 SFQYPGTTQKVLD
+373 SFHYPGSTQKVLD
-386 NVSFTLPKGKKMA
+386 NVSFSLPKGKKIA

-418 YDVTEGNITIDGID
+418 YDVTEGRITIDGID

-439 DLRSSFSVI
+439 DLRSAFSVI
-448 SQEITL
+448 SQETTL

-470 PIDEVIAAARIAQ
+470 PLKEVIEAARIAQ

-493 GFNTHIGDR
+493 GYNTHIGDR
-502 GLMLSGGQRQRVA
+502 GLMLSGGQRQRLA
-515 LARALLRNAPIIIM
+515 LARALLRNAPIMIM
-529 DEATSAVDTKA
+529 DEATSAVDTKV
-540 ENAIQSDISPY
+540 ENAIQSDIFPY
-551 LKNKTLLII
+551 LENKTLLII

-583 QGSPDSLYK
+583 QGSPNSLFEK
-592 KEGAFWKW
+592 VC
-600 MQLQTG
+600 L

>member
-45 LDILFLDSSQASHY
+45 LDILFLDSSQASNY
-59 AESPMFEQEKWFKQ
+59 AEGALLHQEKWFKQ
-73 QLLYFIA
+73 QLLLFIA

-89 YVCFAILA
+89 YVCFAILG

-173 PLIIFLSIGLMI
+173 PLIILLSIGLMI

-251 QQFDKENNIYRIK
+251 QQFDVENNFYRIK

-346 HYTSEVIAPSHP
+346 HYTSEVIPPSHP

-373 SFQYPGTTQKVLD
+373 SFHYPGTTQKVLD
-386 NVSFTLPKGKKMA
+386 NVSFSLPKGKKTA

-410 ICELMARF
+410 ICELLARF
-418 YDVTEGNITIDGID
+418 YDVTEGRIMIDGID

-439 DLRSSFSVI
+439 DLRSAFSVI
-448 SQEITL
+448 SQETTL

-470 PIDEVIAAARIAQ
+470 PIEEVIEAARIAQ

-488 MDTQE
+488 MDTQD
-493 GFNTHIGDR
+493 GYNTHIGDR
-502 GLMLSGGQRQRVA
+502 GLMLSGGQRQRLA
-515 LARALLRNAPIIIM
+515 LARALLRNAPIMIM

-540 ENAIQSDISPY
+540 ENAIQTDIFPY
-551 LKNKTLLII
+551 LENKTLLII

-583 QGSPDSLYK
+583 QGSPNSLFEK
-592 KEGAFWKW
+592 VC
-600 MQLQTG
+600 L

>member
-45 LDILFLDSSQASHY
+45 LDILFLDSSQASNY
-59 AESPMFEQEKWFKQ
+59 AEDALLHQEKWFKQ
-73 QLLYFIA
+73 QLLLFIA

-89 YVCFAILA
+89 YVCFAILG

-173 PLIIFLSIGLMI
+173 PLIILLSIGLMI

-251 QQFDKENNIYRIK
+251 QQFDVENNFYRIK

-346 HYTSEVIAPSHP
+346 HYRSEVIPPSHP

-373 SFQYPGTTQKVLD
+373 SFHYPGTTQKVLD
-386 NVSFTLPKGKKMA
+386 NVSFSLPKGKKIA

-418 YDVTEGNITIDGID
+418 YDVTEGRIMIDGID

-439 DLRSSFSVI
+439 DLRSAFSVI
-448 SQEITL
+448 SQETTL

-470 PIDEVIAAARIAQ
+470 PIEEVIEAARIAQ

-488 MDTQE
+488 MDTQD
-493 GFNTHIGDR
+493 GYNTHIGDR
-502 GLMLSGGQRQRVA
+502 GLMLSGGQRQRLA
-515 LARALLRNAPIIIM
+515 LARALLRNAPIMIM

-540 ENAIQSDISPY
+540 ENAIQTDIFPY
-551 LKNKTLLII
+551 LENKTLLII

-583 QGSPDSLYK
+583 QGSPNSLFEK
-592 KEGAFWKW
+592 VC
-600 MQLQTG
+600 L

>member
-45 LDILFLDSSQASHY
+45 LDILFLDSSQASNY
-59 AESPMFEQEKWFKQ
+59 AEGALLHQEKWFKQ
-73 QLLYFIA
+73 QLLLFIA

-89 YVCFAILA
+89 YVCFAILG

-173 PLIIFLSIGLMI
+173 PLIILLSIGLMI

-251 QQFDKENNIYRIK
+251 QQFDVENNFYRIK

-294 AQQVFE
+294 AQQVFK

-346 HYTSEVIAPSHP
+346 HYTSEVIPPSHP

-373 SFQYPGTTQKVLD
+373 SFHYPGTNQKVLD
-386 NVSFTLPKGKKMA
+386 NVSFSLPKGKKIA

-410 ICELMARF
+410 ICELLARF
-418 YDVTEGNITIDGID
+418 YDVTEGRIMIDGID

-439 DLRSSFSVI
+439 DLRSAFSVI
-448 SQEITL
+448 SQETTL

-470 PIDEVIAAARIAQ
+470 PIEEVIEAARIAQ

-488 MDTQE
+488 MDTQD
-493 GFNTHIGDR
+493 GYNTHIGDR
-502 GLMLSGGQRQRVA
+502 GLMLSGGQRQRLA
-515 LARALLRNAPIIIM
+515 LARALLRNAPIMIM

-540 ENAIQSDISPY
+540 ENAIQTDIFPY
-551 LKNKTLLII
+551 LENKTLLII

-583 QGSPDSLYK
+583 QGSPNSLFEK
-592 KEGAFWKW
+592 VC
-600 MQLQTG
+600 L

>member
-45 LDILFLDSSQASHY
+45 LDILFLDSSQASNY
-59 AESPMFEQEKWFKQ
+59 AEGALLHQEKWFKQ
-73 QLLYFIA
+73 QLLLFIA

-89 YVCFAILA
+89 YVCFAILG

-173 PLIIFLSIGLMI
+173 PLIILLSIGLMI

-251 QQFDKENNIYRIK
+251 QQFDVENNFYRIK

-346 HYTSEVIAPSHP
+346 HYTSEVIPPSHP

-373 SFQYPGTTQKVLD
+373 SFHYPGTTQKVLD
-386 NVSFTLPKGKKMA
+386 NVSFSLPKGKKIA

-418 YDVTEGNITIDGID
+418 YDVTEGRIMIDGID

-439 DLRSSFSVI
+439 DLRSAFSVI
-448 SQEITL
+448 SQETTL

-470 PIDEVIAAARIAQ
+470 PIEEVIEATRIAQ

-488 MDTQE
+488 MDTQD
-493 GFNTHIGDR
+493 GYNTHIGDR
-502 GLMLSGGQRQRVA
+502 GLMLSGGQRQRLA
-515 LARALLRNAPIIIM
+515 LARALLRNAPIMIM

-540 ENAIQSDISPY
+540 ENAIQTDIFPY
-551 LKNKTLLII
+551 LENKTLLII

-583 QGSPDSLYK
+583 QGSPNSLFEK
-592 KEGAFWKW
+592 VC
-600 MQLQTG
+600 L